1 MPIKCVTFKTNQTVL
16 GDITENG
23 DTVTIVEPVQV
34 VSVPQRAANEAP
46 QLAFS
51 PFLDYTE
58 EFKKG
63 IVFKR
68 TDILTITEPVI
79 ELRNQYNTIFGAGI
93 QIASHL

>member
-1 MPIKCVTFKTNQTVL
+1 MAIKCLTFKTNQTIL
-16 GDITENG
+16 GDITDHG
-23 DTVTIVEPVQV
+23 DTVTVVEPVQV
-34 VSVPQRAANEAP
+34 ISVPQRAANEAP

-58 EFKKG
+58 EFRKG
-63 IVFKR
+63 IEFKKS
-68 TDILTITEPVI
+68 DILTITEPVV